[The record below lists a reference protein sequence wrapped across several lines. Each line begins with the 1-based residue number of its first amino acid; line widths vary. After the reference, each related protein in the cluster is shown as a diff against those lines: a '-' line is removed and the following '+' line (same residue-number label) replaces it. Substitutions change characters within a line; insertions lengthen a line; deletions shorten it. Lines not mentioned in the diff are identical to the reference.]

1 MDETNDRDQ
10 QTQGGEP
17 DGGAFIGQQ
26 PEWAADSIPDGPL
39 PHDERVAGY
48 ATQSTGEAQRAANP
62 DIGWKEPHEGHTFPQ
77 DDLEGVLREGP
88 EPGAS

>member
-1 MDETNDRDQ
+1 MDETNDERDQ
-10 QTQGGEP
+10 ARSGKP

-62 DIGWKEPHEGHTFPQ
+62 DIGWQEPHEGHTTPQ
-77 DDLEGVLREGP
+77 EDLDDVRRAGP
-88 EPGAS
+88 QPGSN